1 MRRRILILFAVAL
14 SLMCCVGPESTES
27 NDGTVKDDTTSA
39 DASVDKCIADCK
51 QSDHPGC
58 ERTCSAAEEPSCAV
72 AAPGLR

>member
-1 MRRRILILFAVAL
+1 MRRRILILFAVAV
-14 SLMCCVGPESTES
+14 SLMCCAGPESTES

-58 ERTCSAAEEPSCAV
+58 ERTCRASAELSCAFS
-72 AAPGLR
+72 PPR